1 MSHLIRGSERM
12 YSCNKS
18 SIYRGVWDGHDI
30 AIKHIPRRF
39 CVMDNMGK
47 SVESKFLQVMQ
58 DCNRVVRHIDTIY
71 EEDDIYIVMDWVRGR
86 DMRRH
91 MQMMTGPLSEI
102 RVRDIVFQVAIFL
115 KACNRKGLVYAD
127 TKLENIMIEP
137 TGGTKIIDFGC
148 TRSIHNAPMCYMGT
162 PLYFSPE
169 MFDMVLSP
177 SHDVWG
183 LGVVA
188 YYIACGNHPFLMGA
202 SSLTKDISLIRSSIL
217 GSPLHFQ
224 QRVWLEWSEDGK
236 DLIKGMLQKDP
247 VMRLTMDEVLSH
259 PWFSV
264 YH

>member
-183 LGVVA
+183 PGRGCLLHRLWQPPLPDGGVIPYQGHLPHPQQHPGVAPTFPAACVVGVVGGWQGPYQGHA
-188 YYIACGNHPFLMGA
+188 AEGPCHAP
-202 SSLTKDISLIRSSIL
+202 
-217 GSPLHFQ
+217 
-224 QRVWLEWSEDGK
+224 
-236 DLIKGMLQKDP
+236 
-247 VMRLTMDEVLSH
+247 
-259 PWFSV
+259 
-264 YH
+264 YHG